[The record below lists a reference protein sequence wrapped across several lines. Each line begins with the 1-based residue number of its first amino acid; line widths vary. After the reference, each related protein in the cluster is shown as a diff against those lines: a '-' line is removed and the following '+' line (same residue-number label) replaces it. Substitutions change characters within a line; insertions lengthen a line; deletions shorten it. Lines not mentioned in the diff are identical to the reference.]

1 MKTKINLN
9 KGSHFVWP
17 FTSSKIA
24 IQLLLLVVIIGT
36 TTIVKA
42 QDSAY
47 SRPSFFIGV
56 AAGANGNFYNGSI
69 QQLTNNFMAPR
80 AFHSGQGIGLYLAP
94 SIEFHRPESRWGFMF
109 QAGYDNRKGKFKEVI
124 SPCNCPADLKTNL
137 TYVTFEPSLRFAP
150 FKSDFY
156 LYGGPRVALIFDES
170 FTFQQGTNPEIP
182 DQVAN
187 EAVTGDLAKM
197 NNEII
202 SMQIGAGYDI
212 YLSSQKH
219 HTQFV
224 LSPFVA
230 YHPYF
235 GQDPRSI
242 ETWNVNT
249 VRVGATLKFG
259 VGKKNNAST
268 LDKEEPA
275 PAVAVAAATVPSKVK
290 FGISSPKNTPATRNV
305 NETFPIR
312 NYVFFDL
319 GSTEIPQRYVTLQK
333 SQVAGFKED
342 KLELFTPK
350 NLSGRSNR
358 QLLVYY
364 NILNILGDRMGKNPN
379 STIVLVGSSESGP
392 EDAREMG
399 QSIKDYLVNIF
410 GISPSRIK
418 VEGRSK
424 PKIPSETDKSSG
436 EFALLREGDRRVSIE
451 TNDPALLVEFQS
463 GTQGNTITS
472 IPAEAPLESYL
483 TFDASGAKEEFT
495 SWSLEVKDSK
505 GALQYFGPYTEDKVS
520 LPTKSILGNKPE
532 GDYTITM
539 VGKTKKGDL
548 VKKEAPAHIV
558 LWTPPVNEEVM
569 RFSVIYEFNE
579 SKAIKQYEQ
588 YLIENVIPKIPVGAS
603 VQINGH
609 ADAIGNVDH
618 NRALS
623 LARSNDVKSI
633 LERGL
638 RNAGRSD
645 VTFVVIGNGED
656 LSTAPFANKFPEER
670 FYNRTV
676 IIDVVPQK

>member
-1 MKTKINLN
+1 MKTKFQIN
-9 KGSHFVWP
+9 KGAHFVWT
-17 FTSSKIA
+17 FINNKKTS
-24 IQLLLLVVIIGT
+24 QLFLFLVLISTSTII
-36 TTIVKA
+36 IA
-42 QDSAY
+42 QDTSY

-56 AAGANGNFYNGSI
+56 AAGANANFYNGST
-69 QQLTNNFMAPR
+69 QQLSADFMAPR

-94 SIEFHRPESRWGFMF
+94 SLEFHRPESRWGFMF

-156 LYGGPRVALIFDES
+156 LYGGPRIALVFDQS

-182 DQVAN
+182 EQLPND
-187 EAVTGDLAKM
+187 AVKGDFSKM

-230 YHPYF
+230 YHPYY

-249 VRVGATLKFG
+249 VRAGATLKFG
-259 VGKKNNAST
+259 AGKKTGATT
-268 LDKEEPA
+268 LDKEEVVP
-275 PAVAVAAATVPSKVK
+275 PVAASTVPSKVQ
-290 FGISSPKNTPATRNV
+290 FAITSPKNSPVTRTV
-305 NETFPIR
+305 NETFPLS

-319 GSTEIPQRYVTLQK
+319 GSTEIPARYVTLQK
-333 SQVAGFKED
+333 NQVASFKENN
-342 KLELFTPK
+342 LELYTPQ
-350 NLSGRSNR
+350 NLSGRSSR
-358 QLLVYY
+358 QMLVYY
-364 NILNILGDRMGKNPN
+364 NILNILGDRMQKNPN
-379 STIVLVGSSESGP
+379 ATISLVGSSENGS
-392 EDAREMG
+392 EDARNMS
-399 QSIKDYLVNIF
+399 QSIKNYLMNVFEIE
-410 GISPSRIK
+410 PSRIK

-424 PKIPSETDKSSG
+424 PKIPSETKNSSS

-463 GTQGNTITS
+463 GVKGNAIASTPI
-472 IPAEAPLESYL
+472 EAPIESYL

-495 SWSLEVKDSK
+495 SWSIEVKDEK
-505 GALQYFGPYTEDKVS
+505 GALQFFGPYTENKVS
-520 LPTKSILGNKPE
+520 LPTKSILGSKPE
-532 GDYTITM
+532 GNYTITM
-539 VGKTKKGDL
+539 IGKTKTGEL

-558 LWTPPVNEEVM
+558 LWTPPINEEVM

-588 YLIENVIPKIPVGAS
+588 YLIENVMPKIPVGVS

-609 ADAIGNVDH
+609 ADAIGNAAH
-618 NRALS
+618 NKALS
-623 LARSNDVKSI
+623 LARSNDVKRI
-633 LERGL
+633 LEKGL
-638 RNAGRSD
+638 KSAGRSD

-656 LSTAPFANKFPEER
+656 ETVAPFANKYPEER

-676 IIDVVPQK
+676 IIDVVPKK